1 MFESGTPSID
11 DALRGPPSPDA
22 FAAWA
27 GRLRA
32 LPAPTRAELLARA
45 DALWRP
51 GTDACSRVADV
62 YRALEADLDPR
73 DPAGCLRIRRLLDE
87 GGVMRLERLMIE
99 TERHAVDPEVGVTA
113 SLVLGQWDLVR
124 NDLERCERRYLDAIA
139 VGRGRWPAVVG
150 AAYNNYARLCLQVRR
165 DLEALVLARR
175 GSEACAA
182 VHDTLGAVYG
192 RLVEGF
198 VLAGLQDW
206 PRLRDVCAWLRRE
219 LDGLSPTPRVSI
231 EYGLHELLA
240 ELAIGELRPADA
252 FAHVERAA
260 ELARAH
266 REPAWCPRE
275 VEVTSAQAWAVMGRR
290 DQALECVARG
300 LADGPSDD
308 AQGLLLQAL
317 RVRLLAEAGDPATAE
332 AAAAFLHDMASP
344 GGLAL
349 GPGVRLM
356 RAQLA
361 ADPLAVGWPDE
372 AARAYHIAATAAVHR
387 LAEVARFTRDI
398 PDVSR
403 PTPLESRVL
412 DDYRRRTERQERGLR
427 AALSRYLMD
436 EVREGRWP
444 LERFGAVGDHVCCCA
459 WCGAVRGSDRRWAPL
474 PESLRTLP
482 SDTVPLT
489 HGACPD
495 CLPALRDALRE
506 I

>member
-1 MFESGTPSID
+1 MLEAGTLSVD
-11 DALRGPPSPDA
+11 DALRGPSTPDG
-22 FAAWA
+22 FEAWA
-27 GRLRA
+27 ERLRA
-32 LPAPTRAELLARA
+32 MPARARAELLARA
-45 DALWRP
+45 DAAWRP
-51 GTDACSRVADV
+51 GSDGCHRIADV

-73 DPAGCLRIRRLLDE
+73 LEVGCLRIRRLLDE

-124 NDLERCERRYLDAIA
+124 NDLDRCERRYLDAIEA
-139 VGRGRWPAVVG
+139 SRGRWPAVVG

-198 VLAGLQDW
+198 VLAGLEDW

-240 ELAIGELRPADA
+240 ELSIGEDRPADA
-252 FAHVERAA
+252 FAHIARAA
-260 ELARAH
+260 ALAREH
-266 REPAWCPRE
+266 REPSWCPRE
-275 VEVTSAQAWAVMGRR
+275 VELIGAQAWAAMGRR

-308 AQGLLLQAL
+308 AQGLLFQAL
-317 RVRLLAEAGDPATAE
+317 RVRLLAETGDPATAE
-332 AAAAFLHDMASP
+332 AAQGFLHDMSLP
-344 GGLAL
+344 GALAL
-349 GPGVRLM
+349 GSGVRLM

-361 ADPLAVGWPDE
+361 ADALAAHWPEE
-372 AARAYHIAATAAVHR
+372 AARAYHIAATAALHR
-387 LAEVARFTRDI
+387 LAEVARFTRDF

-403 PTPLESRVL
+403 PTPLETRVL

-427 AALSRYLMD
+427 AALSRYIMD

-444 LERFGAVGDHVCCCA
+444 LERFASVGDHICCCA

-474 PESLRTLP
+474 PESLKTLP
-482 SDTVPLT
+482 SDTLPLT

-495 CLPALRDALRE
+495 CLPALRDSLRE